1 MEDYKDTVQE
11 EFFVQDS
18 DVENDALRNIAAG
31 RFLCED
37 VLEKI
42 QDSINWINV
51 NKICKEKR
59 KSACNFLLNAINY
72 D

>member
-1 MEDYKDTVQE
+1 MIDLLNQFYLFDRY
-11 EFFVQDS
+11 
-18 DVENDALRNIAAG
+18 NAN
-31 RFLCED
+31 
-37 VLEKI
+37 KI